1 MIKILLESIPD
12 AATFLLAAISFG
24 MIWASRREGLFHLA
38 LGGIMICSVGVF
50 NQVMAA
56 GLGIPASIAVAV
68 SAGAVLGLAIEVG
81 LYRVLRRRNVSGE
94 AFLLASFGLLIIL
107 ERLASIWLGTM
118 PLSLEAHRRIAER
131 VDVLGSQLTALQ
143 WQTAGL
149 AFVVL
154 LLSAIVYTGDWGQ
167 RLNAVRQSGFL
178 YDWRVGRS
186 SLLLAVISLISG
198 ALSAFGGALYHLQHR
213 VLIERAAMSYIVP
226 AFVVVLSAEG
236 VGRILT
242 SFVPPSRRSARSERM
257 LLLPLYAIMAWLL
270 AILSQ
275 IVTRVLEPQWKDVI
289 LLCVTLIALWFGT
302 LGRMQRQEETVTA

>member
-1 MIKILLESIPD
+1 MIKTLLESIPD

-24 MIWASRREGLFHLA
+24 MVWASRREGLFHLA

-50 NQVMAA
+50 NRADSA
-56 GLGIPASIAVAV
+56 GLGIPTSIALATV
-68 SAGAVLGLAIEVG
+68 AGAALGLAIEVS

-131 VDVLGSQLTALQ
+131 VDFLGSQLTAIQ

-149 AFVVL
+149 ASAL
-154 LLSAIVYTGDWGQ
+154 LLLCAIVYRGDWGQ
-167 RLNAVRQSGFL
+167 RLNAMRQSGFL

-186 SLLLAVISLISG
+186 SMLLAVVGLISG
-198 ALSAFGGALYHLQHR
+198 ALAAFGGALYHLQHR
-213 VLIERAAMSYIVP
+213 VLIERAAMGYIVP

-236 VGRILT
+236 LARLLA
-242 SFVPPSRRSARSERM
+242 SFIPPHRRTARSERI
-257 LLLPLYAIMAWLL
+257 LLIPLYALMAWLL

-289 LLCVTLIALWFGT
+289 LLGVTLVALRFGT
-302 LGRMQRQEETVTA
+302 LGRMQRQEEGVTA